1 MRDFDCFLMKFFVK
15 LCSIKKQSLIDK
27 MSKEAR
33 WFLGIIGI
41 ILSLSVLF
49 FALGFLTLVS
59 LFKPEIEEEIET
71 GKDKVALI
79 ELKGVI
85 ISSEDIVR
93 QVKKYAKSSAVKAIV
108 LYVDSPGGGVSA
120 SEEIFQELKKAR
132 YKKPVVISMG
142 SVAAS
147 GGYYVSLGGSK
158 IVANPGTITGSI
170 GVIAQFPNFK
180 KLLDKIGID
189 FEIIKTGKFKDSG
202 NPYRGLTDEER
213 RYFQSVI
220 NDAYEQFV
228 NHVVEERKL
237 NREKVLKIAD
247 GRIFTGRQAFAMGL
261 VDTLGTL
268 EDAIKIAGN
277 MAGIKGEPKIVKEK
291 KKKPGLFDLILDS
304 KTVENFGEIKNFF
317 LNQPVL
323 QYKCEFVNY

>member
-1 MRDFDCFLMKFFVK
+1 
-15 LCSIKKQSLIDK
+15 
-27 MSKEAR
+27 MSKEAK

-49 FALGFLTLVS
+49 IALGFFTIASSFKQVS
-59 LFKPEIEEEIET
+59 DEEIDT
-71 GKDKVALI
+71 GKDKVAVV

-85 ISSEDIVR
+85 ISSEETVNQI
-93 QVKKYAKSSAVKAIV
+93 KKYAKSSSVKAIV
-108 LYVDSPGGGVSA
+108 FYVDSPGGGVSA

-132 YKKPVVISMG
+132 EKKPVVISMG

-189 FEIIKTGKFKDSG
+189 FDIIKSGKFKDSG
-202 NPYRGLTDEER
+202 NPYRGLTEEEKK
-213 RYFQSVI
+213 YFQNVI
-220 NDAYEQFV
+220 NDVFEQFV
-228 NHVVEERKL
+228 NHVVEERKMK
-237 NREKVLKIAD
+237 REDVLKIAD
-247 GRIFTGRQAFAMGL
+247 GRIFTGKQAFELGL

-268 EDAIKIAGN
+268 EDAIKIAKN

-291 KKKPGLFDLILDS
+291 KKKNLLDIIFET
-304 KTVENFGEIKNFF
+304 KTVENLETLKNFF

-323 QYKCEFVNY
+323 QYRCEFIP

>member
-1 MRDFDCFLMKFFVK
+1 
-15 LCSIKKQSLIDK
+15 
-27 MSKEAR
+27 MSKEAK

-41 ILSLSVLF
+41 ILSLSVLL
-49 FALGFLTLVS
+49 FALGFFALVS
-59 LFKPEIEEEIET
+59 SFKPESTEEAIES
-71 GKDKVALI
+71 GKDKVAVI

-93 QVKKYAKSSAVKAIV
+93 QIKKYVKSSAVKAIV

-132 YKKPVVISMG
+132 EKKPVVISMG

-170 GVIAQFPNFK
+170 GVIAQFPNMK
-180 KLLDKIGID
+180 KLLDKIGVD
-189 FEIIKTGKFKDSG
+189 FEVIKSGKFKDSG
-202 NPYRGLTDEER
+202 NPYRGLTEEEKK
-213 RYFQSVI
+213 YLQSVI
-220 NDAYEQFV
+220 NDVYEQFV

-237 NREKVLKIAD
+237 KKEDVLKIAD
-247 GRIFTGRQAFAMGL
+247 GRVFTGKQAFSMGL

-268 EDAIKIAGN
+268 EDAIKIAGD
-277 MAGIKGEPKIVKEK
+277 MAGIKGEPKVVKER
-291 KKKPGLFDLILDS
+291 KKKPDLFDLIFGS
-304 KTVENFGEIKNFF
+304 KAIENLEEIKS
-317 LNQPVL
+317 LILDQPVL
-323 QYKCEFVNY
+323 QYRCEFIN